1 MNERRGKQN
10 SGAPRPSGAAR
21 SAPNS
26 GRPGAGAVR
35 PAQSGVPNA
44 APRNAKNG
52 AGGTGVGKARPNT
65 LPPNAGNAVKAGS
78 PSAPS
83 KKGAAPAGAAKN
95 RPRPPASG
103 QPIPGRP
110 AGQAAAA
117 KAPGSQRHPAPAGRA
132 ANGAGGKAAP
142 RQMAANRQSGAAK
155 AGKTGAMKKAPGK
168 LSPETA
174 AQRRRDIRARRGVT
188 PEQAEF
194 MRRRRE
200 IKKYYVKKR
209 RISAI
214 TLFLTRFTLLVIIY
228 VVFFAISSGLFALSL
243 VVTWPEKGE
252 DVVYQL
258 GENKKDTMYKV
269 ETLEYGGRVRDGQIY
284 LNFSDIAD
292 YLDFVTTGDLT
303 QLRYLTKYTDGEE
316 VVFDVGATSVTVNG
330 NMTRMP
336 APSYYEGG
344 ALYVPLDFIKT
355 YIRGISVG
363 INEDNGRLV
372 LYREYTLSTKNE
384 KVYGDI
390 TFTLKQQKPTEHID
404 ENGLP
409 ADIKLATEPSR
420 RQQDEQS

>member
-1 MNERRGKQN
+1 M
-10 SGAPRPSGAAR
+10 
-21 SAPNS
+21 
-26 GRPGAGAVR
+26 
-35 PAQSGVPNA
+35 
-44 APRNAKNG
+44 
-52 AGGTGVGKARPNT
+52 
-65 LPPNAGNAVKAGS
+65 
-78 PSAPS
+78 
-83 KKGAAPAGAAKN
+83 
-95 RPRPPASG
+95 
-103 QPIPGRP
+103 
-110 AGQAAAA
+110 
-117 KAPGSQRHPAPAGRA
+117 H
-132 ANGAGGKAAP
+132 
-142 RQMAANRQSGAAK
+142 
-155 AGKTGAMKKAPGK
+155 
-168 LSPETA
+168 
-174 AQRRRDIRARRGVT
+174 
-188 PEQAEF
+188 
-194 MRRRRE
+194 RRRE

-214 TLFLTRFTLLVIIY
+214 TMFLTRFTLLVIIY

-258 GENKKDTMYKV
+258 GENKKDTLYKV